1 MPKRKKAAAS
11 SGGPKKA
18 EMIRDFIQANGGPG
32 VVRNTQV
39 VEGLAAQGV
48 EVKPSQVSSIM
59 KTLKG
64 GTGGRKKSAKKK
76 AGRPPRKKAATRA
89 AAPAGGLTEDQL
101 FETKKLVTE
110 LGGVEAVRHAL
121 DTLAKLQA

>member
-1 MPKRKKAAAS
+1 MAKKKKAAAS

-64 GTGGRKKSAKKK
+64 GTGGRKKSAKK
-76 AGRPPRKKAATRA
+76 AGRPPRKKVAARA
-89 AAPAGGLTEDQL
+89 AAPSGGLTEDQL

-110 LGGVEAVRHAL
+110 LGGVDAVRHAL
-121 DTLAKLQA
+121 ETLAKLQA